1 MILDPQ
7 ILLAADR
14 LADVI
19 QKRECEDQKLHTKT
33 SSEQVETAQGLH
45 RDQPVLQSLDSVI
58 SGEAMGIAE
67 KPGAST
73 KKPIELPLEK
83 EITGEA
89 GSGEQ
94 RAGSPKILPAD
105 GEVEPQADWDFQ
117 HRLAKTAEGGHVLTS
132 TTFVQLIPDRGGGS
146 PVGAEFVSRTGEHF
160 VMKVRHVF
168 WQFVHQGMSE
178 VDGAPVV
185 CCRAS
190 QDSRGARTS
199 GAVRETQGPV
209 VGEMG

>member
-1 MILDPQ
+1 MLF
-7 ILLAADR
+7 AAGR

-19 QKRECEDQKLHTKT
+19 QKREHKDQELHTKT

-45 RDQPVLQSLDSVI
+45 RDQPVLQSLDSDT
-58 SGEAMGIAE
+58 SGEAIGIAE

-105 GEVEPQADWDFQ
+105 GEVEPQADWDF
-117 HRLAKTAEGGHVLTS
+117 
-132 TTFVQLIPDRGGGS
+132 
-146 PVGAEFVSRTGEHF
+146 
-160 VMKVRHVF
+160 
-168 WQFVHQGMSE
+168 
-178 VDGAPVV
+178 
-185 CCRAS
+185 
-190 QDSRGARTS
+190 
-199 GAVRETQGPV
+199 
-209 VGEMG
+209 